1 MGHKQNKSAGRVVY
15 EAQNLDNYKGLKNSL
30 NKSDAL
36 QTTYTKDQKK
46 PGLLNEEN
54 LLDE

>member
-15 EAQNLDNYKGLKNSL
+15 EAQNLDNFKGLKTNL
-30 NKSDAL
+30 KAAAL
-36 QTTYTKDQKK
+36 QSTYTKDEKK